1 MSVYSQKTRTVAISD
16 TIAVLRYPIMIALL
30 LVPLLLLLLLR
41 YLIMSAMLLVLML
54 LVLVLYYP
62 IMSERH

>member
-1 MSVYSQKTRTVAISD
+1 MSVYSQKTLAVAISD
-16 TIAVLRYPIMIALL
+16 PIAVLRYPIMIALL

-41 YLIMSAMLLVLML
+41 YLIMSAVLLVLML
-54 LVLVLYYP
+54 LLLVLYYP